1 MRGLNFLLGSPL
13 ARRWGGNRPPPRAL
27 YHLVL
32 ATMML
37 SFLAAAAHSAPAK
50 KKNAKKTSSP
60 KVGKSAPAKPG
71 YVEEGMASWYG
82 KRFHGRKTANGE
94 RFNMNALTAAH
105 RTLPFGTMVK
115 VTNLGNKK
123 TVTVRINDRGPWVKN
138 RIIDLSYAAAKQ
150 IGMIEKGCV
159 KVRIET
165 VSKNK
170 APTPESKAEKTEGQ
184 PARPPEET
192 EKDNPNPP
200 SPEPARDHGKPRP

>member
-13 ARRWGGNRPPPRAL
+13 ARRLGGNRPPPRAL

-37 SFLAAAAHSAPAK
+37 SLLAGAAHSAPAK
-50 KKNAKKTSSP
+50 KKHAKKASSH
-60 KVGKSAPAKPG
+60 KVSKGVPAREG
-71 YVEEGMASWYG
+71 FVEEGMASWYG
-82 KRFHGRKTANGE
+82 KRFHGRKTASGE

-105 RTLPFGTMVK
+105 RTLPFGTLVK

-123 TVTVRINDRGPWVKN
+123 TVTVRINDRGPWAKG

-165 VSKNK
+165 VSNKK
-170 APTPESKAEKTEGQ
+170 APTPEATAEKTEDQ
-184 PARPPEET
+184 PVDPPAAT
-192 EKDNPNPP
+192 QKDNPP
-200 SPEPARDHGKPRP
+200 SPEPAHDHGKPRP